1 MARGAFR
8 TPALTGK
15 NPIRRNN
22 MGVSRTIPKAD
33 FEAITKD
40 NFEAITKDNCEAITK
55 ANFEAI
61 TKDNCKAIDT
71 KVRKSLIDDLVN

>member
-1 MARGAFR
+1 MVYSH
-8 TPALTGK
+8 
-15 NPIRRNN
+15 NN
-22 MGVSRTIPKAD
+22 CGPGSFSDISTEWQELNKEKQHGSKPYDTKAD

-40 NFEAITKDNCEAITK
+40 
-55 ANFEAI
+55 NFEAI